1 LAGRAAAC
9 ARHLLDHAETPAG
22 GGRAWPS
29 VDGRLLAG
37 LAHGAT
43 GIALALARVKAL
55 AGEPGLESAARGA
68 YDYER
73 SLFSEAHRN
82 WPVVGPKRGA
92 PEEGARLMAAW
103 CHGAPGVGLARA
115 LARPV
120 LDDAL
125 VSSEIEAAM
134 ATTIEA
140 SRAGGD
146 HLCCGA
152 LGRADVLLTVG
163 ESEGRPEWV
172 AAAAVIASGVAER
185 AARER
190 RFALPGSAFEYRVFH
205 PGFFKGLAGVGY
217 GLLRV
222 AAPARVPSVLGFQVP
237 ARNGEL
243 R

>member
-1 LAGRAAAC
+1 
-9 ARHLLDHAETPAG
+9 
-22 GGRAWPS
+22 
-29 VDGRLLAG
+29 
-37 LAHGAT
+37 
-43 GIALALARVKAL
+43 
-55 AGEPGLESAARGA
+55 
-68 YDYER
+68 
-73 SLFSEAHRN
+73 
-82 WPVVGPKRGA
+82 
-92 PEEGARLMAAW
+92 MAAW

-115 LARPV
+115 VARPV
-120 LDDAL
+120 LDDAT
-125 VSSEIEAAM
+125 VPSEIEAAV

-140 SRAGGD
+140 SKAGGD

-163 ESEGRPEWV
+163 RAEGRPEWIE
-172 AAAAVIASGVAER
+172 AAAALASGVAER

-205 PGFFKGLAGVGY
+205 PGFFKGLAGIGY

-237 ARNGEL
+237 APDGET